1 MKIEEVL
8 FMARRKKHKKKG
20 WKILLGIL
28 VILVAGAWIYYF
40 ITPAAVQD
48 KLKKNINLKSES
60 AIKIVD
66 INSTTRPYAVM
77 IDNHDTARHAGLQ
90 DSYLNYEIIVEG
102 GLTRIMAIFKDQ
114 DTELIGPVRSSRHYF
129 LDYAM
134 ENDAIYAHYGWSDR
148 AKNDISSLGI
158 NNMNGITNASK
169 AYWRDTAIAAP
180 HNVYTSM
187 ENLEAQAKTM
197 GYSTESDDWL
207 LLDYSEKNIDL
218 STREDAMIA
227 NNIDIVY
234 SNYHT
239 TGYYYDSENKVYLRS
254 MNNVAHKDRVTGETY
269 TAKNVIIEQI
279 NNYSFDSE
287 GRQDLENIGTG
298 NGYYITNGY
307 AVPITWTKDSR
318 SGKTKYAYLDGTE
331 LKVNDGNTW
340 IQIQPIKGSTTIAE
354 Q

>member
-1 MKIEEVL
+1 
-8 FMARRKKHKKKG
+8 MARGRKKKKKG
-20 WKILLGIL
+20 WKILLGIIVLL
-28 VILVAGAWIYYF
+28 VIGAWVYYF
-40 ITPAAVQD
+40 VSPPAVQD
-48 KLKKNINLKSES
+48 KLKKNIKVKSES
-60 AIKIVD
+60 SIKIVD

-102 GLTRIMAIFKDQ
+102 GLTRIMALFKDQ
-114 DTELIGPVRSSRHYF
+114 NTELIGPVRSSRHYF

-134 ENDAIYAHYGWSDR
+134 ENDAIYAHFGWSDR

-158 NNMNGITNASK
+158 NNMNGITNASN
-169 AYWRDTAIAAP
+169 AYWRDTSIAAP

-187 ENLEAQAKTM
+187 ENLEAQAKTL
-197 GYSTESDDWL
+197 GYSTESEDWL
-207 LLDYSEKNIDL
+207 LLDYSEKNVDL
-218 STREDAMIA
+218 STREDAMVA
-227 NNIDIVY
+227 VNVDIVY
-234 SNYHT
+234 SYYHT
-239 TGYYYDSENKVYLRS
+239 TGYYYDADNKVYLRS

-269 TAKNVIIEQI
+269 TAKNVIIEQVG
-279 NNYSFDSE
+279 NYSFDSE

-298 NGYYITNGY
+298 NGYYMTNGY

-340 IQIQPIKGSTTIAE
+340 IQIQPTKGSTNIAA